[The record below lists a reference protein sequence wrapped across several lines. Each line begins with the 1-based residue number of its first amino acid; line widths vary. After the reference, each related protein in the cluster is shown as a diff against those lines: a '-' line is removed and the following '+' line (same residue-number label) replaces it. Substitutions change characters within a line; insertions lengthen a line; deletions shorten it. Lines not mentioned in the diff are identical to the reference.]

1 MDIYQRQQRTIAK
14 ISLYLKKVLP
24 SGHSPELDYLIWEF
38 GTKEAVPSKF
48 VTKAVEKILKFDL
61 KEKFSIIDGVIVKNE

>member
-14 ISLYLKKVLP
+14 ISIYLKKVLP
-24 SGHSPELDYLIWEF
+24 AGHPAEVDYLIWEF

-48 VTKAVEKILKFDL
+48 VTKAVEKILKFDFKDQYKIL
-61 KEKFSIIDGVIVKNE
+61 DGVIVQNE